1 MTGDDRAGCVDQNRV
16 DKSEAFDR
24 SSDLLDLALGMC
36 TRVVLVR
43 SECLKISQFRSRQRN
58 CEIDLLVLEQPA
70 AAAPGR
76 GISAVLHSS
85 AYMPA
90 RAGPNLQS
98 YCAALGRPRRV
109 PGRR

>member
-1 MTGDDRAGCVDQNRV
+1 MPSDDRAGCI
-16 DKSEAFDR
+16 DKNGIEESKTFDR

-36 TRVVLVR
+36 TRVVLIR
-43 SECLKISQFRSRQRN
+43 PKRLEISQFRLGQRN
-58 CEIDLLVLEQPA
+58 CESDLLVLEQPA

-76 GISAVLHSS
+76 GILAVLHGS
-85 AYMPA
+85 ARTPA
-90 RAGPNLQS
+90 RTGPNLQS